1 MRILLSLLLI
11 SSITFVS
18 CRKNGEGGK
27 SKINVHC
34 IYGNYNAAN
43 SIVHIKYAA
52 NNFPGAG
59 STFDQTDTSD
69 YAGRYT
75 FDPLL
80 KGDYYIYVEYTD
92 SADTSHHTGGGYVK
106 IDNPRGEDHIVI
118 DVTKGPQ

>member
-1 MRILLSLLLI
+1 MKYLLSFLVISPLLFI
-11 SSITFVS
+11 S

-34 IYGNYNAAN
+34 TYGNNNAPN
-43 SIVHIKYAA
+43 SIVHIKYGA
-52 NNFPGAG
+52 NNFPGPG
-59 STFDQTDTSD
+59 SNYNQTDTAD
-69 YAGRYT
+69 YAGRFT

-92 SADTSHHTGGGYVK
+92 STDTSHHIGGGYMK

-118 DVTKGPQ
+118 DVAQEPQ